1 MHDLVF
7 HKADFI
13 CVLAGYLLGSVPVG
27 YWLGKLKG
35 IDLTKE
41 GSGSTGATNVLRR
54 IGKVEALVTFL
65 FDIGKG
71 FFSAYL
77 VMKFNRGELVVLMTS
92 MACIIG
98 HSKSLFLGFKGGKSS
113 ATGLGILIAIC
124 WQAAVITFLIWLLVV
139 YSTKYS
145 SVGSIVSI
153 PLSPLWL
160 FLFHKPVLYIF
171 FTAIASF
178 YIVLIRHKQN
188 IQRLL
193 NGTEPKIGMKY

>member
-77 VMKFNRGELVVLMTS
+77 VMKFNRTWNINCHLLAGCSNNIFNMV
-92 MACIIG
+92 IG
-98 HSKSLFLGFKGGKSS
+98 SLFYEIFICGFYSFN
-113 ATGLGILIAIC
+113 TF
-124 WQAAVITFLIWLLVV
+124 ITFMVIFISQA
-139 YSTKYS
+139 STLY
-145 SVGSIVSI
+145 
-153 PLSPLWL
+153 
-160 FLFHKPVLYIF
+160 FLYCYF
-171 FTAIASF
+171 FF
-178 YIVLIRHKQN
+178 L
-188 IQRLL
+188 
-193 NGTEPKIGMKY
+193 